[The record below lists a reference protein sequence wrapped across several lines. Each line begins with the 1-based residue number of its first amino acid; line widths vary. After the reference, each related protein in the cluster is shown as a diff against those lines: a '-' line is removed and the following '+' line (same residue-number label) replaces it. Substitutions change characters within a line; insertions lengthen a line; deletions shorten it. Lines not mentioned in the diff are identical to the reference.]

1 MNKMQALHSFW
12 SGFGLKAYDEN
23 SVPEYVDNGEG
34 EQIKLVPPYL
44 TYESSSDSFGNA
56 LAQTANLWYRSS
68 SWSEITEKEQE
79 IADFITRGGRMIA
92 YEGGSMWIQKA
103 SPWAQ
108 RLEEPSDEMIRR
120 IVLNITIE
128 FLD

>member
-1 MNKMQALHSFW
+1 MNKMQTLHSFW

-23 SVPEYVDNGEG
+23 SVPDNT
-34 EQIKLVPPYL
+34 QLPYL
-44 TYESSSDSFGNA
+44 TYESSTDDFGNP

-68 SWSEITEKEQE
+68 SWADITAKEQE

-92 YEGGSMWIQKA
+92 YDGGAMWIQKA

-108 RLEEPSDEMIRR
+108 RLEEPSDEEIRR
-120 IVLNITIE
+120 IILNIMIE
-128 FLD
+128 YMD

>member
-1 MNKMQALHSFW
+1 MAGDIMNKMQTLHSFW

-23 SVPEYVDNGEG
+23 SVPDNA
-34 EQIKLVPPYL
+34 QLPYI
-44 TYESSSDSFGNA
+44 TYEASDDDFGNT
-56 LAQTANLWYRSS
+56 LFQTANLWYRSS
-68 SWSEITEKEQE
+68 GWGEITEKEQE
-79 IADFITRGGRMIA
+79 ISDFITRGGRMVA
-92 YEGGSMWIQKA
+92 FDDGAMWIQKG

-128 FLD
+128 FMI